1 MPPAERQSRG
11 SEAGSRAG
19 RALACRSQL
28 IEPALGLVKE
38 SAASSSQ
45 GQSPLEGTDRFG
57 EILLVFPQ
65 QLNRP
70 LQLGSGGFLIHTR
83 PQPLD
88 PHEGPSVAAPP
99 PGPPTGSSSPLP

>member
-1 MPPAERQSRG
+1 MPPAERQSTG

-38 SAASSSQ
+38 SGASSSQ
-45 GQSPLEGTDRFG
+45 RQSPLEGANRFG

-65 QLNRP
+65 QLNRS
-70 LQLGSGGFLIHTR
+70 LELGSGGFIIPPGHR
-83 PQPLD
+83 PPERRYT
-88 PHEGPSVAAPP
+88 PCVAA
-99 PGPPTGSSSPLP
+99 SSGGRRGAPFA